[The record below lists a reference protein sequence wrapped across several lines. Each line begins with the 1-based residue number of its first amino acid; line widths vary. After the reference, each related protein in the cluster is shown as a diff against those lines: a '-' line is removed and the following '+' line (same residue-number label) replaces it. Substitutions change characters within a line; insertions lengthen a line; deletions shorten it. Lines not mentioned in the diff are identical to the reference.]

1 MTTPIIPQA
10 RKVGDK
16 VKWKDPSGIAH
27 HGTIKELKNGGAVV
41 QDDKTPPNTF
51 IVPKADLEDD
61 V

>member
-1 MTTPIIPQA
+1 MF
-10 RKVGDK
+10 
-16 VKWKDPSGIAH
+16 VKCIVA